1 VFRAAPEAAIAV
13 SAPRVILAS
22 TSPYRRALLERL
34 RIPFEVQ
41 APGVDETA
49 LPDEAPGSLAL
60 RLAEAKARAVGA
72 CAPASLVIGSDQVA
86 ELDGQCLGKPGGHV
100 EAVAQLKAMRGR
112 DVVFHT
118 ALALLNT
125 ASGRIQLASVPT
137 TVRFRAYGD
146 EEIERY
152 LALEQ
157 PYDCAGSAKIEGLG
171 IALVERVTNDDP
183 SALIGLPLIRL
194 ATMLA
199 GEGISIIR

>member
-1 VFRAAPEAAIAV
+1 VTDSRL
-13 SAPRVILAS
+13 ILAS

-34 RIPFEVQ
+34 GIPFEVK
-41 APGVDETA
+41 APGVDESA
-49 LPDEAPGSLAL
+49 LPAESPASLAL

-72 CAPASLVIGSDQVA
+72 YSPASLVIGCDQVA
-86 ELDGQCLGKPGGHV
+86 ALDGACLGKPGGHA
-100 EAVAQLKAMRGR
+100 EAVAQLTAMRGR

-137 TVRFRAYGD
+137 TVRFRACSD
-146 EEIERY
+146 IEIERY

-183 SALIGLPLIRL
+183 SALIGLPLIQL
-194 ATMLA
+194 VTML
-199 GEGISIIR
+199 GNEGIPVIR

>member
-1 VFRAAPEAAIAV
+1 MAAP
-13 SAPRVILAS
+13 RLILAS

-34 RIPFEVQ
+34 GIPFEVQ
-41 APGVDETA
+41 APGVNEAA
-49 LPDEAPGSLAL
+49 LPGEAPANLAL

-72 CAPASLVIGSDQVA
+72 AFPVESPAALVIGCDQVA
-86 ELDGQCLGKPGGHV
+86 ALDGACLGKPGGHQA
-100 EAVAQLKAMRGR
+100 AVAQLTAMRGR

-125 ASGRIQLASVPT
+125 ASGAIQVAPVPT
-137 TVRFRAYGD
+137 TVRFRSSYG
-146 EEIERY
+146 EREIERY

-183 SALIGLPLIRL
+183 TALIGLPLIQL
-194 ATMLA
+194 VTML
-199 GEGISIIR
+199 GNEGLQVIR

>member
-1 VFRAAPEAAIAV
+1 MPPVTT
-13 SAPRVILAS
+13 PRLILAS

-34 RIPFEVQ
+34 RIPFEVR

-49 LPDEAPGSLAL
+49 LPAEPPASLAL

-72 CAPASLVIGSDQVA
+72 NSPASLVIGCDQVA
-86 ELDGQCLGKPGGHV
+86 ALDGACLGKPGGH
-100 EAVAQLKAMRGR
+100 EQAVAQLQAMRGR
-112 DVVFHT
+112 EVVFHT

-125 ASGRIQLASVPT
+125 ASGEIQLASVPT

-146 EEIERY
+146 LEIERY

-157 PYDCAGSAKIEGLG
+157 PYDCAGSARIEGLG

-183 SALIGLPLIRL
+183 SALIGLPLIQL

-199 GEGISIIR
+199 REGVAVIR